1 MNALLT
7 AALETS
13 LKISH
18 TISLLISF
26 QIGMVEPF
34 ELLHLHH
41 PLRGCTASNI

>member
-18 TISLLISF
+18 TISLFISF
-26 QIGMVEPF
+26 QIGKVEPF
-34 ELLHLHH
+34 GLLRLRR
-41 PLRGCTASNI
+41 PLLGCTASYT